1 MLERLL
7 HHFFHILQIPEL
19 CQVLHPIL
27 IAVSESE
34 CCLYC
39 IRFTIG
45 LLYSSLLWFGRFVLA
60 DSGFLYSFWIM
71 CWTRHS
77 CSVVDLLRL
86 LRVLLRTG
94 TTHIARALPSTPYV
108 LPGWILWILCK
119 GAGAEADVLVSLTIH
134 TTHLGPFVPVT
145 EKCCILASLS

>member
-7 HHFFHILQIPEL
+7 HHILHILQIPEL
-19 CQVLHPIL
+19 CQVLHSVL

-45 LLYSSLLWFGRFVLA
+45 LLYSSLWLVLA
-60 DSGFLYSFWIM
+60 DIGFLYSLWIM

-77 CSVVDLLRL
+77 CSVVDLLQL

-108 LPGWILWILCK
+108 LPGRILWILCK
-119 GAGAEADVLVSLTIH
+119 GAGAEADVLVSLSIH

-145 EKCCILASLS
+145 ENVSGF

>member
-1 MLERLL
+1 MLECLL
-7 HHFFHILQIPEL
+7 HHIFHILQPLEL
-19 CQVLHPIL
+19 CQVLHSVL

-45 LLYSSLLWFGRFVLA
+45 LLYSSLWVVLT
-60 DSGFLYSFWIM
+60 DSGFFYSLWIM
-71 CWTRHS
+71 C

-94 TTHIARALPSTPYV
+94 TTHIAGALPSTPYV
-108 LPGWILWILCK
+108 LPGRILWILCK
-119 GAGAEADVLVSLTIH
+119 GAGAEADVLVSLSIH

-145 EKCCILASLS
+145 KNVSGF

>member
-7 HHFFHILQIPEL
+7 HHIFHILQIPEL
-19 CQVLHPIL
+19 CHVLHPIL

-39 IRFTIG
+39 IRFSIG
-45 LLYSSLLWFGRFVLA
+45 LLYSILLWFGRVVLA
-60 DSGFLYSFWIM
+60 ESGFLYSLWVM
-71 CWTRHS
+71 SWTRHS
-77 CSVVDLLRL
+77 CSVVVGLLRL

-108 LPGWILWILCK
+108 LPGRILWILCK
-119 GAGAEADVLVSLTIH
+119 GAGAEADVLVSLSIH

-145 EKCCILASLS
+145 KNVSGF